1 MLQRTQKWPD
11 GIRSVLDSAI
21 VQNTGDGEAGNCRE
35 HPGRGPHC
43 SAGRDG
49 SVRTLSNTDGLIPK
63 FKFCQITPL

>member
-11 GIRSVLDSAI
+11 GILSVLGSVI
-21 VQNTGDGEAGNCRE
+21 VQNSGDGAAVKCRV
-35 HPGRGPHC
+35 HPGRGRPC

-63 FKFCQITPL
+63 FKFCQIAPL